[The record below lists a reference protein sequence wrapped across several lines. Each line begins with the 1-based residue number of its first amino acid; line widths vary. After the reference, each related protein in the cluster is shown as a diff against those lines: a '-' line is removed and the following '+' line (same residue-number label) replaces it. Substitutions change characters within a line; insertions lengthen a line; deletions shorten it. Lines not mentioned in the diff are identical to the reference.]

1 MRKAYM
7 FLNAAGFIN
16 ACVLKSALPGNLG
29 IWELKWVE
37 SVKGR
42 VSVFL
47 PENSC
52 IVFDSVVI

>member
-1 MRKAYM
+1 M
-7 FLNAAGFIN
+7 FLNAAGFKS
-16 ACVLKSALPGNLG
+16 AYVLKSALPGSLG

-37 SVKGR
+37 SVEGR

-52 IVFDSVVI
+52 LFLIQL